1 MFKLIFLSLI
11 IFSFKQ
17 GFTQEKYWV
26 FFNDKNGVTFEP
38 YAYFD
43 SKAIERR
50 VKANI
55 PLIDSTDF
63 PLNEN
68 YINSVKE
75 IVEDVTSQSRWF
87 NAIAVWAFPEQIKE
101 VSELRFVKDVKPIY
115 LQTYVCSQPI
125 PQPLPKGKG
134 RCFKTELSEKEKK
147 LLKNQ
152 TRRMGGDLFEEN
164 GIDGKGIRIAIFD
177 NGFYTIDKSPVF
189 EHIRKEGRIIKT
201 YDFIMKREF
210 DYGFSLIPSHGTMVF
225 SCIAGM
231 IDGQK
236 MGLATGAEFL
246 LAQTE
251 IMREPFSE
259 EENWLAAV
267 EWADKNGAD
276 IINSSLGYTY
286 HRYFIGDMDGKTSL
300 VARAANMAAR
310 KGILVVNAMGNDGA
324 NKWKYL
330 STPADADSVLSVGG
344 IDPDSDLPVSFTS
357 FGPTADKRMK
367 PNVSAYG
374 EAVVAGK
381 NSLITAQGTS
391 FSSPLIAGF
400 AACALQ
406 TNRSLSNMELFKEI
420 EKSGDLYPYY
430 DYLNGF
436 GVPQASYFINKMENY
451 DIIGKK
457 NDARPKA
464 TPKQVKRTFELNV
477 LNDTLYIVV
486 NDNFIITDSTPVAR
500 LLFKNLFKHKYLYYH
515 IENKHGVL
523 DKYTIINVFQK
534 NALQIP
540 IKEFKNNEII
550 RVHYKGFTDTYRFK
564 D

>member
-1 MFKLIFLSLI
+1 MFKLIIFLLI
-11 IFSFKQ
+11 IFFFNS

-26 FFNDKNGVTFEP
+26 FFNNKKGVTFEP

-101 VSELRFVKDVKPIY
+101 VAELSFVKDVKPIY
-115 LQTYVCSQPI
+115 LQTYVCSYNY
-125 PQPLPKGKG
+125 
-134 RCFKTELSEKEKK
+134 KTELSEKEKK

-286 HRYFIGDMDGKTSL
+286 HRYFTGDMDGKTSL

-344 IDPDSDLPVSFTS
+344 IDPDTDLPVSFTS

-436 GVPQASYFINKMENY
+436 GVPQASYFINKMENSTA
-451 DIIGKK
+451 GTQSQEK
-457 NDARPKA
+457 NEITCPPSGYAGFGRREK
-464 TPKQVKRTFELNV
+464 TFELNV
-477 LNDTLYIVV
+477 LNDTLYVVV

-564 D
+564 N